1 MSNGT
6 RDTWGETQ
14 SGPAGEGHRRHPTRR
29 PDRASTGDPLPYPH
43 EPTLTPSAEE
53 RWWSVVLVE
62 GDSDR
67 AALETLAARRGHDL
81 ATAGVRIL
89 SVGGATN
96 VRQVLARDALRDMRL
111 TVLCDQAEEAIVRR
125 AWNPVDSRGPEP
137 AVFVC
142 VADLEDEL
150 IRAAGTATV
159 LDVVAAQGE
168 DRSFAALRQQP
179 AHRDR
184 PLEHVLRRFM
194 GSRSGRKATY
204 AQLLV
209 EALPLDAVPA
219 PLDATLASA
228 IRPDGGDAAVATFNG
243 SPSPADNPR
252 SLPPAG

>member
-1 MSNGT
+1 
-6 RDTWGETQ
+6 
-14 SGPAGEGHRRHPTRR
+14 
-29 PDRASTGDPLPYPH
+29 L
-43 EPTLTPSAEE
+43 
-53 RWWSVVLVE
+53 WSVVLVE

-67 AALETLAARRGHDL
+67 AALETLAKRHGHDL
-81 ATAGVRIL
+81 ATAGVQIL

-96 VRQVLARDALRDMRL
+96 VRQVLARYALRDLRL

-125 AWNPVDSRGPEP
+125 AWNPADSRGPEP

-184 PLEHVLRRFM
+184 PLEQVLRRFM

-209 EALPLDAVPA
+209 EALPLDAMPA

-228 IRPDGGDAAVATFNG
+228 ITPDGDAAVATFNS
-243 SPSPADNPR
+243 SPSPADT
-252 SLPPAG
+252 